1 MKGTLSLDVV
11 LWGDVIGRMVWDEVR
26 QVAVFQFS
34 ERYHRM
40 HYNLMP
46 TRPAKPIPPFLG
58 TVGDKYHGLPPFIER
73 DLKHL
78 GL

>member
-40 HYNLMP
+40 RYNLMP
-46 TRPAKPIPPFLG
+46 TRPTKPM
-58 TVGDKYHGLPPFIER
+58 PPFIADSLFGKISR
-73 DLKHL
+73 HTAKVD
-78 GL
+78 